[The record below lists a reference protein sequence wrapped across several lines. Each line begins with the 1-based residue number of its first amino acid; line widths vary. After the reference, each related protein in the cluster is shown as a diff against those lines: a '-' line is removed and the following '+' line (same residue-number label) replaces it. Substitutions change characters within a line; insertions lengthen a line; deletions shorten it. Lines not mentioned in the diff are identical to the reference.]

1 MVVMESYLVSC
12 WNCLGEFD
20 ALSAVWCSDD
30 PKNPTKLCPFCFRCF
45 CDASPVYKQEFW
57 NHAPP
62 RLVDELQT
70 LARSKDRLGDILIR
84 MKKIT
89 TPQLLE
95 VLVEQK
101 RSGRKLGEILI
112 ERGLVRS
119 EDIVSALSTQGVSS
133 LMDTQGAAYAASPFW
148 EQSTPEAI
156 IDYVLELGARKGAS
170 DVNIEP
176 KEDEIAVRFRIDG
189 SYFRVDP
196 IPKRFEQEL
205 TQTLFEKFALDPSR
219 RDRLQTSRSVRQMGD
234 AEYDI
239 VAQTLP
245 SPYGVSATV
254 KLVNRASFIKDFT
267 TLGMELEDRVRF
279 VEELRGTFGLVLVTS
294 PAFSGANTTAYSVMN
309 FLLQGQRDVLSLEAP
324 IQWRME
330 GTRQV
335 EVETGPTGSKMEETL
350 RAVMAVRP
358 DVLMLSAL
366 PDRGTAHL
374 ATQFASSLLVVATQT
389 AQSAAQGLTGLY
401 ELGVQPHLLAGC
413 LAVVTCQ
420 RLVRTICRICRV
432 PADPPAPQTL
442 ANHGISAE
450 EARSM
455 QFFKGKGCPTCN
467 TVGYRG
473 RRAVFEVLP
482 GIAEVRSAV
491 QNGQSA
497 LEIETIARGAGMRS
511 LRERCL
517 ALVREGTTTFDEF
530 ARLRL

>member
-1 MVVMESYLVSC
+1 
-12 WNCLGEFD
+12 
-20 ALSAVWCSDD
+20 
-30 PKNPTKLCPFCFRCF
+30 
-45 CDASPVYKQEFW
+45 
-57 NHAPP
+57 
-62 RLVDELQT
+62 
-70 LARSKDRLGDILIR
+70 
-84 MKKIT
+84 
-89 TPQLLE
+89 
-95 VLVEQK
+95 
-101 RSGRKLGEILI
+101 
-112 ERGLVRS
+112 
-119 EDIVSALSTQGVSS
+119 
-133 LMDTQGAAYAASPFW
+133 
-148 EQSTPEAI
+148 
-156 IDYVLELGARKGAS
+156 
-170 DVNIEP
+170 
-176 KEDEIAVRFRIDG
+176 
-189 SYFRVDP
+189 
-196 IPKRFEQEL
+196 
-205 TQTLFEKFALDPSR
+205 
-219 RDRLQTSRSVRQMGD
+219 
-234 AEYDI
+234 
-239 VAQTLP
+239 
-245 SPYGVSATV
+245 
-254 KLVNRASFIKDFT
+254 
-267 TLGMELEDRVRF
+267 